1 MEQNKLISDGLP
13 NEENG
18 YMEDIV
24 DIPSDI
30 RSLYIV
36 KSSYLP
42 SEEVI
47 ESLANEFN
55 LSIHEI
61 EEIIHND
68 E

>member
-1 MEQNKLISDGLP
+1 MEQNKLISDELS
-13 NEENG
+13 NQENG
-18 YMEDIV
+18 YIDDTV
-24 DIPSDI
+24 DEIADI
-30 RSLYIV
+30 RSLYRT

-42 SEEVI
+42 AEEVI

>member
-1 MEQNKLISDGLP
+1 MEQNKLISDELS
-13 NEENG
+13 NQENG
-18 YMEDIV
+18 YIDDTV
-24 DIPSDI
+24 DEIADI
-30 RSLYIV
+30 RSLYRT

>member
-1 MEQNKLISDGLP
+1 MEQNKLISDELQS
-13 NEENG
+13 EETG

-42 SEEVI
+42 SDEVI